1 MAVMPELL
9 KTLAGEVRPVV
20 HERLPLVG
28 SARAQVQQL
37 VQLGEVALGGR
48 LLLQVLVVGI
58 VVERIPAASQH
69 LLAQAEDV
77 GGDVLRQTVVHGAAE
92 C

>member
-9 KTLAGEVRPVV
+9 KTLAGEARFVV
-20 HERLPLVG
+20 HERLPLVV
-28 SARAQVQQL
+28 SVRAQVQQL
-37 VQLGEVALGGR
+37 IQLGEVALGGR
-48 LLLQVLVVGI
+48 LLQVLVVGI

-69 LLAQAEDV
+69 LLARAEDV
-77 GGDVLRQTVVHGAAE
+77 GVDVLRQTVVHGAAL